1 MHHSS
6 AYEKQMQHCT
16 TSKNTQD
23 AKQLG
28 SQVARTTWAV
38 AAVEPGGGAQPHSL
52 VQVKGDE
59 HSVNGLP
66 QV

>member
-1 MHHSS
+1 
-6 AYEKQMQHCT
+6 MQHCT

-23 AKQLG
+23 TKQLG

-38 AAVEPGGGAQPHSL
+38 AAVEPGGGGAQPHSL
-52 VQVKGDE
+52 VHVKGDE